1 MHKVSCLV
9 WASLQ
14 RWPLLVKHDLPLME
28 LWKPLLE
35 GHRDTIR
42 TVSDAVTS
50 IKLPQNYRGK
60 KAYIFQ

>member
-1 MHKVSCLV
+1 M
-9 WASLQ
+9 
-14 RWPLLVKHDLPLME
+14 KHDSPLME

-35 GHRDTIR
+35 GHRDAIR